1 MSSYNNND
9 ADEITDL
16 IFGFL
21 FFIVVVGSII
31 AGIFEQRQEKK
42 TEKELGKETYEVVI
56 TDKYDCLGSEWHLIG
71 GRATET
77 EYHLVYK
84 YRCINRPK
92 DEHKS
97 SWKSRDNDVSHSTWA
112 KYKIG
117 DSFTTQTDP
126 YFYIY

>member
-1 MSSYNNND
+1 MSSYNND
-9 ADEITDL
+9 SDDVDL
-16 IFGFL
+16 IFGFIVL
-21 FFIVVVGSII
+21 IVVVGAII

-42 TEKELGKETYEVVI
+42 VEKELGKETYEVVI

-97 SWKSRDNDVSHSTWA
+97 CWRSNDKEVGHSTWV
-112 KYKIG
+112 KHEIG
-117 DSFTTQTDP
+117 DKFTTQRDP

>member
-1 MSSYNNND
+1 MSKGE
-9 ADEITDL
+9 EIVDG
-16 IFGFL
+16 IFGLLTFA
-21 FFIVVVGSII
+21 FVICVFIF
-31 AGIFEQRQEKK
+31 GICANRQEKK

-71 GRATET
+71 GRASET

-92 DEHKS
+92 DENKS